1 MNFIGA
7 AAFRIS
13 FNQICT
19 RDSHKRNW
27 DGFNSNCKSL
37 IYETGGKASEAVGS
51 VLEAVG
57 SQKQLVG
64 LQRQLEVPQGQ
75 LEAPSKS
82 PGSIEVS
89 SGFTYSF
96 SGPS

>member
-1 MNFIGA
+1 MASIA
-7 AAFRIS
+7 AGRAP
-13 FNQICT
+13 
-19 RDSHKRNW
+19 
-27 DGFNSNCKSL
+27 
-37 IYETGGKASEAVGS
+37 EASAAVGS

-75 LEAPSKS
+75 LEGPSKS
-82 PGSIEVS
+82 PGSIEYY
-89 SGFTYSF
+89 SGSTYSF

>member
-1 MNFIGA
+1 MNFIKA
-7 AAFRIS
+7 AAFRLG
-13 FNQICT
+13 FNQIYT
-19 RDSHKRNW
+19 RDSVAAVRV
-27 DGFNSNCKSL
+27 S
-37 IYETGGKASEAVGS
+37 ETSGEASEAVGS

-75 LEAPSKS
+75 LEGPSKS
-82 PGSIEVS
+82 PSSIEVS